1 MLITKLQD
9 RVDMDNNYLKCNII
23 LGLLKKNIRE
33 LCTSDATLILNGNSK
48 RALLWGEKR
57 DKAIRQSLRIVCNI
71 FLKMKDLQ
79 PTLTSL
85 SDAYE
90 PVQYD
95 LFEAGI
101 RDMCGESKGEGN
113 EFRAPSAPHQ
123 YGPEFKG
130 ASDLPLTHLLK
141 KMDFLGDPEEL
152 AETERQIQIQNV
164 KGWQE
169 VYSREFDR
177 HVASLG
183 RKQAERRTAYTK
195 SVVPTLEDVQALI
208 NFVHNCAQEC
218 AKKISANQFQKQV
231 HDELTQ
237 ALLLKVL
244 IFNRKIVGE
253 MDKIEVVDRLNAQE
267 VQKDSAEFHALSVS
281 DQKFASSFTRLSILS
296 KTKKRVPLLV
306 SKTDVIIINKL
317 IEMRCQADIPESNQ
331 FLFAK
336 KHRVHGQ
343 MSDMENTWIL

>member
-1 MLITKLQD
+1 
-9 RVDMDNNYLKCNII
+9 
-23 LGLLKKNIRE
+23 
-33 LCTSDATLILNGNSK
+33 
-48 RALLWGEKR
+48 
-57 DKAIRQSLRIVCNI
+57 
-71 FLKMKDLQ
+71 MKDLQ

-130 ASDLPLTHLLK
+130 ASDLLLTHLLK

-218 AKKISANQFQKQV
+218 AKKISATPFQKQV

-336 KHRVHGQ
+336 GHSRYYGTKVMRDFAYKCRVTQPKLLTGRRLRRHMAACLRFLNFDDEDLRL
-343 MSDMENTWIL
+343 MSEIMGHSDKTHLTNFRRNELALHAGNSRGE